1 MKPMGI
7 NSTQLLSYRDIKV
20 RNTDLFEDAWGLNTQ
35 YHDVTDLLRKVRVVP
50 RKRLTKRL
58 LKKIRQIT

>member
-1 MKPMGI
+1 MGI

-35 YHDVTDLLRKVRVVP
+35 YNDVTDLLRKVRVVP
-50 RKRLTKRL
+50 RKHLTKRL

>member
-1 MKPMGI
+1 MGI